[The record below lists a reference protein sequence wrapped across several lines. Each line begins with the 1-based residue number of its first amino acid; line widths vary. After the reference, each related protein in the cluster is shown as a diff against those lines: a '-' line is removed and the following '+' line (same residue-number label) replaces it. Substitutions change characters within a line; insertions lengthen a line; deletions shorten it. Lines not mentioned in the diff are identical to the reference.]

1 MSEDAQQH
9 EPILNFQRMYCTVY
23 LCLQAELSDI
33 HTEKRSEEALFHLPH
48 KHTSKD
54 CRKGPTKLP
63 KEAPKPSSGC
73 PEDTSKR
80 SPNPVLFQNHF
91 LRWSLPGGGVVSV
104 PLGPGQGTPITYRY
118 IYIYTLKSSRAKS
131 ARLIL

>member
-1 MSEDAQQH
+1 MKQFEHVSEDAQQH
-9 EPILNFQRMYCTVY
+9 EPILNFQRMYCTVC
-23 LCLQAELSDI
+23 LFLQAELSDI

-54 CRKGPTKLP
+54 YREGPTKLP

-91 LRWSLPGGGVVSV
+91 LRWSPLGGGVVSV
-104 PLGPGQGTPITYRY
+104 PRDLDRGPRLY
-118 IYIYTLKSSRAKS
+118 IYIY
-131 ARLIL
+131 IYIYIY